1 MNILGVE
8 YYDRRHATF
17 LRLNFP
23 IKYGI
28 IDFGM
33 SRHFEADKVPH
44 LADIYTGRPTKAPEI
59 HQKIPYDPFAADV
72 HQTGAMLLS
81 LCWVC
86 FFWQAILVTPS
97 DSQRPLALDIVDL
110 RFYSHHQQ
118 HDVRR

>member
-33 SRHFEADKVPH
+33 SRRFETDKVPH

-59 HQKIPYDPFAADV
+59 NQKIPYDPFAADV
-72 HQTGAMLLS
+72 YQTGAMLLS

-86 FFWQAILVTPS
+86 FFWQAIL
-97 DSQRPLALDIVDL
+97 
-110 RFYSHHQQ
+110 HHLIPN
-118 HDVRR
+118 VL